1 MTLTLVT
8 ITVMS
13 LALAATSVAVAWRV
27 VRDDRRRS
35 EARIAAL
42 ASQIRDEPV
51 DMPLPELEE
60 MPATMFAGGL
70 RQGRSHAGIL
80 AGAALVVVA
89 AAVAGALVARA
100 GDDGDV
106 PQDARE
112 LAPLEL
118 VNLAHE
124 QDHDRLTVRG
134 VVRGPWI
141 EAPYPLAAVV
151 TLFRGDGSV
160 IATERAIVEPVA
172 PPHRETT
179 FRVTVSGALDAARF
193 RVSFA
198 DADRIVPHVDSRS

>member
-1 MTLTLVT
+1 MTFTLVT
-8 ITVMS
+8 ITVVS
-13 LALAATSVAVAWRV
+13 LVLAALSAAVAWRV

-35 EARIAAL
+35 EARVAVL
-42 ASQIRDEPV
+42 ASEIHDQPIV
-51 DMPLPELEE
+51 LLPEHES
-60 MPATMFAGGL
+60 MPTTMFADAEPRGNS
-70 RQGRSHAGIL
+70 RTIIF

-89 AAVAGALVARA
+89 AAIAGALVA
-100 GDDGDV
+100 GTGEDV
-106 PQDARE
+106 QAPKGARE

-124 QDHDRLTVRG
+124 QDRDRLTVHG

-160 IATERAIVEPVA
+160 IATERAIVDPVVA
-172 PPHRETT
+172 PGRDTKFH
-179 FRVTVSGALDAARF
+179 VTVSGALEAARF

-198 DADRIVPHVDSRS
+198 DADRVVPHVDRRS